1 MAASSSK
8 ILNLVVVLVLVGIV
22 LIAAGEVR
30 PLVNVT
36 EEESSMNR
44 VEGVCEGW
52 IECSRGYFPFG
63 IDQGLG
69 AEPRRWWPLGVILI
83 MAYEI
88 MVMCIRG
95 IVYAL
100 SE

>member
-22 LIAAGEVR
+22 LFAAGEAR

-44 VEGVCEGW
+44 VEGSVK
-52 IECSRGYFPFG
+52 
-63 IDQGLG
+63 DGLS
-69 AEPRRWWPLGVILI
+69 ALVDTFHLGSIKDS
-83 MAYEI
+83 
-88 MVMCIRG
+88 G
-95 IVYAL
+95 P
-100 SE
+100 SPGGGGH